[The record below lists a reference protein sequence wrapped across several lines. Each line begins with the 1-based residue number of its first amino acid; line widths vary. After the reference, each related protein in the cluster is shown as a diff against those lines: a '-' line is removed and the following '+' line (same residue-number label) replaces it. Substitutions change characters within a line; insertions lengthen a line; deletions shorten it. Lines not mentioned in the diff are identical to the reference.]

1 MPEFRMT
8 NEYTYEGVAAL
19 LLIKTK
25 PGMAPEVAEHVAEL
39 NEEEAFEGGYTV
51 RGVRWTASVAADP
64 DTEGIDQV
72 VANVKVPSDDALNE
86 LIQRIHNVDG
96 VVNPTLLT
104 LDHYYVTRRG
114 HNTLPY

>member
-8 NEYTYEGVAAL
+8 NEYMYEGVAAL
-19 LLIKTK
+19 LLIKTR
-25 PGMAPEVAEHVAEL
+25 PGMAPEVAERVAGF

-51 RGVRWTASVAADP
+51 RGVRWTASVATDP
-64 DTEGIDQV
+64 DTEDIAHV
-72 VANVKVPSDDALNE
+72 VANVKAPSHDALNE
-86 LIQRIHNVDG
+86 LIQRIREVDG

-104 LDHYYVTRRG
+104 VDHYYVTRQG